1 MLAII
6 ENKMSSFLTS
16 TGCVIH
22 VGHFWYAMW
31 NHCIFTTYVL
41 KIVAMDPYCWE
52 FWNVFSKR
60 TTMVHRICAQVG
72 DLKWKIL
79 IKHLI
84 WWWITTGRR
93 SRNEI
98 ELQMKKTPQVGSY
111 ISTLQLWKLKKSESN
126 SSMITSFHF
135 SILNLTLASS
145 VANKSVLSPFE
156 MVLWHG
162 CRLFIDA
169 LQFRELWK
177 WKDDSFIK
185 FIRKSFN
192 ILYDRVLEVS

>member
-6 ENKMSSFLTS
+6 ENEMSSFLTS

-98 ELQMKKTPQVGSY
+98 ELQMKKNAPSWILHKHTATMKTEE
-111 ISTLQLWKLKKSESN
+111 IRIKL
-126 SSMITSFHF
+126 
-135 SILNLTLASS
+135 
-145 VANKSVLSPFE
+145 
-156 MVLWHG
+156 
-162 CRLFIDA
+162 
-169 LQFRELWK
+169 
-177 WKDDSFIK
+177 
-185 FIRKSFN
+185 
-192 ILYDRVLEVS
+192 LYDYEFSFFNLEFDFGFKCSK